1 MSVEEQNNDQN
12 ESNNEQN
19 ENNESFSGNILP
31 VNIEEQ
37 MKSAYIDYAMSVIVS
52 RAIPDVRDGFKPVHR
67 RVLFGMHEL
76 GVNYNKPYKKSARV
90 VGEVLGKY
98 HPHGDTAVYD
108 SMVRMAQDWSL
119 RYPLLDGQGNFGSI
133 DGDPPAAM
141 RYTEVRFKKIAEE
154 MLGELDKN
162 TVDFNLNFDDT
173 LEEPSVLPTKIPNLL
188 VNGASGIAV
197 GMATNIM
204 PHNLS
209 EVIDATVAYIDNKD
223 ITVEDLCK
231 HVKAP
236 DFPTG
241 GTIYG
246 MDGVK
251 QGFETGRGRVV
262 LRAKTDIESENGKER
277 IIVNEIPYQVNKS
290 LLIKKIADLVNEKKI
305 EGITDLRD
313 ESDRRGMRIVIELR
327 RDVIASVILNK
338 LFQLTPLQSSY
349 GINNIALVNGRP
361 RLLNLKD
368 MIKYFVEFRHE
379 ILIRRTNFELD
390 KANKRAHILEGLLKA
405 TETKDILDAI
415 IDVIRNA
422 KTTEEAKDRLVERWD
437 FSEEQAKAILELR
450 LRQLVGL
457 EREKLLEEYNDL
469 LSKIEYYNKLLA
481 DESLRMEVLKTEL
494 LDVKKEYGDV
504 RKTDIVYASDEIN
517 MEDLVADDDVAI
529 TISHLGYI
537 KRTPLSE
544 FKAQNRGGKGSK
556 GGATR
561 DEDFIEHLMVAT
573 NHNYLLFFTNKGRCH
588 WLRVFDLPEGNKTTK
603 GRALQNIMQ
612 LESDEKIKAFI
623 NIKDL
628 NDKDFIENNF
638 IIFCTKWGTIKKTTV
653 EAYSRPRTGGIIA
666 LTIEEGDE
674 LLEAQLTNGKMEVV
688 LATKE
693 GKAIRFN
700 ENTIRPTGRSAMGVK
715 GCDIN
720 YDTNEVVGM
729 ITVDPENK
737 ENTILVVSEKGYGK
751 RTELDDYRVTNRGA
765 KGVKTINVTDKTGNL
780 ISIQSVTDA
789 DDLMIINE
797 SGLTIR
803 ITCDQ
808 LRVMGRN
815 TQGVRLINIKENDS
829 IASIAKIESADR
841 SDDENEE
848 PADETDSGAE

>member
-1 MSVEEQNNDQN
+1 MSTDNINND
-12 ESNNEQN
+12 
-19 ENNESFSGNILP
+19 NIIK
-31 VNIEEQ
+31 VNIDDE
-37 MKSAYIDYAMSVIVS
+37 MRSAYIDYSMSVIVS
-52 RAIPDVRDGFKPVHR
+52 RAIPDARDGFKPVHR

-108 SMVRMAQDWSL
+108 SMVRMAQPWSL
-119 RYPLLDGQGNFGSI
+119 RYPLLDGQGNFGSV
-133 DGDPPAAM
+133 DGDEPAAM
-141 RYTEVRFKKIAEE
+141 RYTEIRFKKIAEE
-154 MLGELDKN
+154 MLADLDKD
-162 TVDFNLNFDDT
+162 TVDFSLNFDDT
-173 LEEPSVLPTKIPNLL
+173 LEEPTVLPTKIPNLL
-188 VNGASGIAV
+188 INGASGIAV

-204 PHNLS
+204 PHNLT
-209 EVIDATVAYIDNKD
+209 EVVDGTIAYIDDRN
-223 ITVEDLCK
+223 ITIEDLCK
-231 HVKAP
+231 YVKAP

-246 MDGVK
+246 MEGIK
-251 QGFETGRGRVV
+251 AGFETGRGRVV
-262 LRAKTDIESENGKER
+262 LRAKTEIETENGKER
-277 IIVNEIPYQVNKS
+277 IIVTEIPYQVNKAV
-290 LLIKKIADLVNEKKI
+290 LVKKIAELVNEKKI

-313 ESDRRGMRIVIELR
+313 ESDRTGMRIVIELR

-338 LFQLTPLQSSY
+338 LYQLTPLQTSY

-368 MIKYFVEFRHE
+368 MIAAFVDFRHE
-379 ILIRRTNFELD
+379 VIVRRTKFELD
-390 KANKRAHILEGLLKA
+390 KAEKRAHILEGLLKA
-405 TETKDILDAI
+405 TESKDILDAI

-422 KTTEEAKDRLVERWD
+422 ETTEAAKERLIERWA

-457 EREKLLEEYNDL
+457 EREKLKSEYDEL
-469 LSKIEYYNKLLA
+469 LQKINYLKNVLS
-481 DESLRMEVLKTEL
+481 DESLRMQIIKDEL
-494 LDVKKEYGDV
+494 LEVKKEYGDA

-517 MEDLVADDDVAI
+517 MEDLIADDDVVI

-537 KRTPLSE
+537 KRTPLVEYKS
-544 FKAQNRGGKGSK
+544 QNRGGKGSK

-561 DEDFIEHLMVAT
+561 DEDFIEHLLVAT
-573 NHNYLLFFTNKGRCH
+573 NHNYLLFFTNRGRCH
-588 WLRVFDLPEGNKTTK
+588 WLRVFDLPEGNKTNK

-612 LESDEKIKAFI
+612 LESGEKIKAFI

-628 NDKDFIENNF
+628 TDKEYIENNF
-638 IIFCTKWGTIKKTTV
+638 IIFCTKWGTIKKTAV
-653 EAYSRPRTGGIIA
+653 EAYSRPRTNGIIA

-674 LLEAQLTNGKMEVV
+674 LIAAQLTNGKMEVV
-688 LATKE
+688 MATKE

-700 ENTIRPTGRSAMGVK
+700 EDKIRPTGRSAMGVK
-715 GCDIN
+715 GCDID
-720 YDTNEVVGM
+720 YDSNEVVGM
-729 ITVDPENK
+729 ITVDPNNK
-737 ENTILVVSEKGYGK
+737 DISVLVVSEKGYGK
-751 RTELDDYRVTNRGA
+751 RTDLEDYRITNRGA

-780 ISIQSVTDA
+780 ITVQSVTDA

-815 TQGVRLINIKENDS
+815 TQGVRLINIKDTDT
-829 IASIAKIESADR
+829 IASIAKIENADR
-841 SDDENEE
+841 SEDIEE
-848 PADETDSGAE
+848 AEEE

>member
-1 MSVEEQNNDQN
+1 MSADNINND
-12 ESNNEQN
+12 
-19 ENNESFSGNILP
+19 NIIK
-31 VNIEEQ
+31 VNIDDE
-37 MKSAYIDYAMSVIVS
+37 MRAAYIDYSMSVIVS
-52 RAIPDVRDGFKPVHR
+52 RAIPDARDGFKPVHR
-67 RVLFGMHEL
+67 RVLFGMYEL

-108 SMVRMAQDWSL
+108 SMVRMAQPWSL
-119 RYPLLDGQGNFGSI
+119 RYPLLDGQGNFGSV
-133 DGDPPAAM
+133 DGDDPAAM
-141 RYTEVRFKKIAEE
+141 RYTEIRFKKIAEE
-154 MLGELDKN
+154 MLADLDKD
-162 TVDFNLNFDDT
+162 TVDFSLNFDDT
-173 LEEPSVLPTKIPNLL
+173 LEEPTVLPTKIPNLL
-188 VNGASGIAV
+188 INGASGIAV

-209 EVIDATVAYIDNKD
+209 EVIDATIAYIDNKN
-223 ITVEDLCK
+223 ITISELCTF
-231 HVKAP
+231 VKAP

-246 MDGVK
+246 MEGIK
-251 QGFETGRGRVV
+251 AGFETGRGRVV
-262 LRAKTDIESENGKER
+262 LRAKTEIETENGKEK
-277 IIVNEIPYQVNKS
+277 IIVTEIPYQVNKS
-290 LLIKKIADLVNEKKI
+290 VLVKKIAELVNDKKI

-313 ESDRRGMRIVIELR
+313 ESDRTGMRIVIELR

-338 LFQLTPLQSSY
+338 LYQQTPLQSSY

-368 MIKYFVEFRHE
+368 MLIAFVDFRHE
-379 ILIRRTNFELD
+379 VITRRTNFELD
-390 KANKRAHILEGLLKA
+390 KAQKRAHILEGLLKA
-405 TETKDILDAI
+405 TESKDILDAI

-422 KTTEEAKDRLVERWD
+422 DTTESAKERLIERWA

-457 EREKLLEEYNDL
+457 EREKLKGEYDELIERINYFKNV
-469 LSKIEYYNKLLA
+469 LS
-481 DESLRMEVLKTEL
+481 DESLRMQIIKNEL
-494 LDVKKEYGDV
+494 IEIKKEYGDS

-517 MEDLVADDDVAI
+517 MEDLIADDDVAI

-537 KRTPLSE
+537 KRTPLIDYKS
-544 FKAQNRGGKGSK
+544 QNRGGKGSK

-561 DEDFIEHLMVAT
+561 DEDFIEHLLIAT

-612 LESDEKIKAFI
+612 LESGEKIKAFI

-628 NDKDFIENNF
+628 TDKTFIENNF

-653 EAYSRPRTGGIIA
+653 EAYSRPRTNGIIA

-674 LLEAQLTNGKMEVV
+674 LLSAQLTNGSMEIVM
-688 LATKE
+688 ATKE

-700 ENTIRPTGRSAMGVK
+700 ESKIRPTGRSAMGVK
-715 GCDIN
+715 GCDID

-729 ITVDPENK
+729 ITVDPSN
-737 ENTILVVSEKGYGK
+737 NDVSILVVSEKGYGK
-751 RTELDDYRVTNRGA
+751 RTDLEDYRITNRGA
-765 KGVKTINVTDKTGNL
+765 KGVKTINITDKTGNL
-780 ISIQSVTDA
+780 ITVQSVNDA

-803 ITCDQ
+803 ITCDK

-815 TQGVRLINIKENDS
+815 TQGVKLINIKDNDT
-829 IASIAKIESADR
+829 IASIAKIENADR
-841 SDDENEE
+841 SEE
-848 PADETDSGAE
+848 EIDAETEE

>member
-1 MSVEEQNNDQN
+1 MSADNINND
-12 ESNNEQN
+12 
-19 ENNESFSGNILP
+19 NIIK
-31 VNIEEQ
+31 VNIDDE
-37 MKSAYIDYAMSVIVS
+37 MRAAYIDYSMSVIVS
-52 RAIPDVRDGFKPVHR
+52 RAIPDARDGFKPVHR
-67 RVLFGMHEL
+67 RVLFGMYEL

-108 SMVRMAQDWSL
+108 SMVRMAQPWSL
-119 RYPLLDGQGNFGSI
+119 RYPLLDGQGNFGSV
-133 DGDPPAAM
+133 DGDDPAAM
-141 RYTEVRFKKIAEE
+141 RYTEIRFKKIAEE
-154 MLGELDKN
+154 MLADLDKD
-162 TVDFNLNFDDT
+162 TVDFSLNFDDT
-173 LEEPSVLPTKIPNLL
+173 LEEPTVLPTKIPNLL
-188 VNGASGIAV
+188 INGASGIAV

-209 EVIDATVAYIDNKD
+209 EVIDATIAYIDNKN
-223 ITVEDLCK
+223 ITISELCTF
-231 HVKAP
+231 VKAP

-246 MDGVK
+246 MEGIK
-251 QGFETGRGRVV
+251 AGFETGRGRVV
-262 LRAKTDIESENGKER
+262 LRAKTEIETENGKEK
-277 IIVNEIPYQVNKS
+277 IIVTEIPYQVNKS
-290 LLIKKIADLVNEKKI
+290 VLVKKIAELVNDKKI

-313 ESDRRGMRIVIELR
+313 ESDRTGMRIVIELR

-338 LFQLTPLQSSY
+338 LYQQTPLQSSY

-368 MIKYFVEFRHE
+368 MLIAFVDFRHE
-379 ILIRRTNFELD
+379 VITRRTNFELD
-390 KANKRAHILEGLLKA
+390 KAQKRAHILEGLLKA
-405 TETKDILDAI
+405 TESKDILDAI

-422 KTTEEAKDRLVERWD
+422 DTSESAKERLIERWA

-457 EREKLLEEYNDL
+457 EREKLKGEYDELIERINYFKNV
-469 LSKIEYYNKLLA
+469 LS
-481 DESLRMEVLKTEL
+481 DESLRMQIIKNEIIEI
-494 LDVKKEYGDV
+494 KKEYGDS

-517 MEDLVADDDVAI
+517 MEDLIADDDVAI

-537 KRTPLSE
+537 KRTPLIDYKS
-544 FKAQNRGGKGSK
+544 QNRGGKGSK

-561 DEDFIEHLMVAT
+561 DEDFIEHLLIAT

-612 LESDEKIKAFI
+612 LESGEKIKAFI

-628 NDKDFIENNF
+628 TDKTFIENNF

-653 EAYSRPRTGGIIA
+653 EAYSRPRTNGIIA

-674 LLEAQLTNGKMEVV
+674 LLSAQLTNGSMEIVM
-688 LATKE
+688 ATKE

-700 ENTIRPTGRSAMGVK
+700 ESKIRPTGRSAMGVK
-715 GCDIN
+715 GCDID

-729 ITVDPENK
+729 ITVDPSN
-737 ENTILVVSEKGYGK
+737 NDVSILVVSEKGYGK
-751 RTELDDYRVTNRGA
+751 RTDLEDYRITNRGA
-765 KGVKTINVTDKTGNL
+765 KGVKTINITDKTGNL
-780 ISIQSVTDA
+780 ITVQSVNDA

-803 ITCDQ
+803 ITCDK

-815 TQGVRLINIKENDS
+815 TQGVKLINIKDNDT
-829 IASIAKIESADR
+829 IASIAKIENADR
-841 SDDENEE
+841 SEE
-848 PADETDSGAE
+848 EIDAETEE